1 MIRAAIYARFS
12 SDLQSD
18 KSIDDQIVLCRDVC
32 SREGM
37 AVVLAF
43 EDRAISGTTTVNR
56 PGFQSMMRAA
66 EAKLFDVLVIE
77 DVDRLSRDQGDYHS
91 ARKRLDFLGISI
103 HAATGKVGKLD
114 GALRALMG
122 EMFIE
127 NLVLHVR
134 RGMDGVVRDGRHAG
148 GRAYGYEPVP
158 GKAGEL
164 KIVEHEAEVVR
175 RIFADYIAGA
185 SPRKIAAALNSKGV
199 KPPRGSDWN
208 ASTING
214 NLQRGGGILLNELY
228 AGRIVWNKV
237 KMVKDPNTGRRIS
250 RPNPK
255 SEHRTADAPHLRI
268 VDDATWRAAQKIK
281 QANSKAFGP
290 TKGRPKR
297 PFAGLIRC
305 ASCGGSMVM
314 AGGKN
319 GGRVQCSAF
328 KEKGTCENG
337 RRVPVAKIE
346 SLVLAGLRDNLT
358 NPAAIVAFVD
368 TYNEER
374 SRLKKQA
381 VRDRSRIER
390 RTGEIKRELDRL
402 VDGIAKGT
410 LPHDVVAPRTK
421 ELIAER
427 DQIAEEL
434 RQIAEAPDVI
444 TLHPTALNR
453 YKRAVADLA
462 DALATEKA
470 LVENPAPVFDAIRA
484 LVSGVIVTAPP
495 NSESFEI
502 EVKGRLA
509 ELCGIEAFPH
519 RSRVKIQAVA
529 GEGLEPPT
537 PGL

>member
-18 KSIDDQIVLCRDVC
+18 KSIDDQIALCRDVC
-32 SREGM
+32 AREGM
-37 AVVLAF
+37 AVVMTF
-43 EDRAISGTTTVNR
+43 EDRAISGTATVNR
-56 PGFQSMMRAA
+56 PGFQSMMRTA

-91 ARKRLDFLGISI
+91 ARKRLDFLGINI

-158 GKAGEL
+158 GKSGEL
-164 KIVEHEAEVVR
+164 RIVEAEAEVVR
-175 RIFADYIAGA
+175 SIFADYIAGA
-185 SPRKIAAALNSKGV
+185 SPRKIAAALNVKAV
-199 KPPRGSDWN
+199 KPPRGKAWN

-214 NLQRGGGILLNELY
+214 NMQRGGGILLNELY

-237 KMVKDPNTGRRIS
+237 RMVKDPNTGRRIS

-255 SEHRTADAPHLRI
+255 SEHRIADAPHLRI
-268 VDDATWRAAQKIK
+268 VDGATWQAAQKVK
-281 QANSKAFGP
+281 QANSMAFGP

-328 KEKGTCENG
+328 KEKGTCKNG

-346 SLVLAGLRDNLT
+346 SLVLTGLRENLT
-358 NPAAIVAFVD
+358 NPAAIAAFVD

-374 SRLKKQA
+374 QRLRKQA
-381 VRDRSRIER
+381 TKDRSRMER
-390 RTGEIKRELDRL
+390 RTGEINRELDRL
-402 VDGIAKGT
+402 VDAIAKST
-410 LPHDVVAPRTK
+410 LPLDIIAPRMN
-421 ELIAER
+421 ELKGER
-427 DQIAEEL
+427 DQIAGEL
-434 RQIAEAPDVI
+434 REMAESPDVI
-444 TLHPTALNR
+444 ALHPTALKR
-453 YKRAVADLA
+453 YKRAVVDLA
-462 DALATEKA
+462 EALATDQA
-470 LVENPAPVFDAIRA
+470 LVDNPAPVFDAIRA
-484 LVSGVIVTAPP
+484 LVSAVVVTAPP
-495 NSESFEI
+495 NSESFEV

-519 RSRVKIQAVA
+519 RSRVTIPLVA

>member
-18 KSIDDQIVLCRDVC
+18 KSIDDQIALCRDVC
-32 SREGM
+32 TREGM
-37 AVVLAF
+37 AVAMTF
-43 EDRAISGTTTVNR
+43 EDRAISGTATVNR
-56 PGFQSMMRAA
+56 PGFQSMMRSA
-66 EAKLFDVLVIE
+66 EAKLFDVLVVE

-158 GKAGEL
+158 GKPGEL
-164 KIVEHEAEVVR
+164 QIVEHEAEVVR
-175 RIFADYIAGA
+175 RIFADYVAGA
-185 SPRKIAAALNSKGV
+185 SPRRIAAALNAKRV
-199 KPPRGSDWN
+199 KPPRGSAWN
-208 ASTING
+208 TSTING
-214 NLQRGGGILLNELY
+214 NMQRGGGILLNDLY
-228 AGRIVWNKV
+228 VGRIVWNKV
-237 KMVKDPNTGRRIS
+237 RMVKDPSTGRRIS

-268 VDDATWRAAQKIK
+268 VDDATWQAAQRIK
-281 QANSKAFGP
+281 QKHSTTHGP
-290 TKGRPKR
+290 AKGRPKR
-297 PFAGLIRC
+297 PFSGLLRC

-319 GGRVQCSAF
+319 GDRVQCSAF
-328 KEKGTCENG
+328 KEKGTCKNG

-358 NPAAIVAFVD
+358 NPAAITAFVD
-368 TYNEER
+368 AYNGER
-374 SRLKKQA
+374 QRLKKQA
-381 VRDRSRIER
+381 TTDRNRLER

-402 VDGIAKGT
+402 VDAIAKGT
-410 LPHDVVAPRTK
+410 MPLDIIAPRMN
-421 ELIAER
+421 ELKSEH
-427 DQIAEEL
+427 DQITAELQDMTQEPNV
-434 RQIAEAPDVI
+434 IA
-444 TLHPTALNR
+444 LHPAALQR
-453 YKRAVADLA
+453 YKCAVTDLA
-462 DALATEKA
+462 SALATDNA
-470 LVENPAPVFDAIRA
+470 LLENPAPVFDAIRT
-484 LVSGVIVTAPP
+484 LVSTVIVTAPP
-495 NSESFEI
+495 NSQAFGV

-509 ELCGIEAFPH
+509 ELCGIDAFPH
-519 RSRVKIQAVA
+519 RSGVTKPLVA
-529 GEGLEPPT
+529 GEASNSL
-537 PGL
+537 